1 MKTPSSIR
9 AVGSLASAALLLSS
23 AFAQENPALGR
34 SVQIDFSSP
43 SDSFNSQ
50 GPVSYGSGGASFT
63 IAKSGDSPMITSKWY
78 IMFGKVE
85 FVIKAAPGKGIVGS
99 AVLQSAVKDEI
110 DFEWLGASPD
120 QVQTNYFGKGQTTS
134 YNRGAFHSDPG
145 SQSDF
150 KTYTIDW
157 TADEL
162 VWQINGVTVRALKPQ
177 DANGQ
182 YPQTPCQIKVGA
194 WPGGDP
200 SLNEA
205 GTVEWARGPTDY
217 SQGPF
222 TMQLK
227 SLSVTDYSTGTEYKY
242 GGDGTWQSIIA
253 VGGSVNP
260 KGGTGVK
267 NNAPAVTSTSN
278 GQPMAFSGG
287 RDDSASMVTRSG
299 YPWVPES
306 KTMSS
311 ASTLPATD
319 YPGLPTGWTVTS
331 SGKVVPPNSASVRKA
346 SFIFHLTT
354 KERDADSWLQSTS
367 QQVGFI
373 LSSGASQPGS
383 SSSGSS
389 KQLTQVVRP

>member
-1 MKTPSSIR
+1 MMKTPW
-9 AVGSLASAALLLSS
+9 SAALLLLPST
-23 AFAQENPALGR
+23 ALAQENPALGR
-34 SVQIDFSSP
+34 SVQVDFTSA
-43 SDSFNSQ
+43 SDSFTSQ
-50 GPVSYGSGGASFT
+50 GPVSYGSGGASFA
-63 IAKSGDSPMITSKWY
+63 IAKSGDAPMITSKWY

-85 FVIKAAPGKGIVGS
+85 FVLKAAPGKGIVSS
-99 AVLQSAVKDEI
+99 AVLQSDVKDEI
-110 DFEWLGASPD
+110 DLEWLGASPD
-120 QVQTNYFGKGQTTS
+120 QVQTNFFGKGQTTS

-162 VWQINGVTVRALKPQ
+162 VWQVNGVTVRALKPQ

-182 YPQTPCQIKVGA
+182 YPQTPCHVRVGA
-194 WPGGDP
+194 WSGGDQ

-222 TMQLK
+222 TLQLK
-227 SLSVTDYSTGTEYKY
+227 SLSVTDYSTGTQYKY
-242 GGDGTWQSIIA
+242 NGGDGTTWQSIVA

-267 NNAPAVTSTSN
+267 NSAPAITSASN
-278 GQPMAFSGG
+278 GQPMPFSGTK
-287 RDDSASMVTRSG
+287 DSSASLVTRSG

-319 YPGLPTGWTVTS
+319 YPGLPTGWTVTG
-331 SGKVVPPNSASVRKA
+331 SGKVVPPNSASELDVPTGW
-346 SFIFHLTT
+346 IYLVVGGI
-354 KERDADSWLQSTS
+354 ST
-367 QQVGFI
+367 GFLLI
-373 LSSGASQPGS
+373 WRL
-383 SSSGSS
+383 
-389 KQLTQVVRP
+389 

>member
-1 MKTPSSIR
+1 MKTPWSTG
-9 AVGSLASAALLLSS
+9 AGGALASAVLLLPS

-34 SVQIDFSSP
+34 SVQIDFSSA
-43 SDSFNSQ
+43 SDSFTSQ

-63 IAKSGDSPMITSKWY
+63 IQKSGDSPMITSKWY

-85 FVIKAAPGKGIVGS
+85 FVLKAAPGKGIVSS
-99 AVLQSAVKDEI
+99 AVLQSDVKDEI
-110 DFEWLGASPD
+110 DFEWLGSSAD
-120 QVQTNYFGKGQTTS
+120 EVQTNYFGKGQTTS
-134 YNRGAFHSDPG
+134 YKRGAFHADPG
-145 SQSDF
+145 SQSEF

-162 VWQINGVTVRALKPQ
+162 VWQVNGVTVRALKPQ

-182 YPQTPCQIKVGA
+182 YPQTPCHVKIGA

-217 SQGPF
+217 SQAPF
-222 TMQLK
+222 TLQLK
-227 SLSVTDYSTGTEYKY
+227 SVSVTDYSTGTQYKY
-242 GGDGTWQSIIA
+242 GGDGTWQTIIA

-267 NNAPAVTSTSN
+267 NSAPAITSTSN
-278 GQPMAFSGG
+278 GQPMPWSGSN
-287 RDDSASMVTRSG
+287 DDSASLVTRSG

-319 YPGLPTGWTVTS
+319 YPGLPAGWTVTS
-331 SGKVVPPNSASVRKA
+331 SGKVVPPNSASVLDIPTGWIYLVVA
-346 SFIFHLTT
+346 GI
-354 KERDADSWLQSTS
+354 ST
-367 QQVGFI
+367 GF
-373 LSSGASQPGS
+373 L
-383 SSSGSS
+383 
-389 KQLTQVVRP
+389 LVWRL